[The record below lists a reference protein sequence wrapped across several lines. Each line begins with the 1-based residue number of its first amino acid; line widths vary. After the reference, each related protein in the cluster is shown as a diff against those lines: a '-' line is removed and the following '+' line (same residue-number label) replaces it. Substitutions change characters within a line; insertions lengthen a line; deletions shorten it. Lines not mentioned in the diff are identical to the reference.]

1 MQKIFPDDWRLISI
15 TRLPKDS
22 FHMPD
27 GQNYGVPT
35 SFFVWTSRKDLLS
48 EINLREKKYPVP
60 DDWEYVTR
68 NSRNADFCINGNSG
82 IVKELNEITNPKA
95 EHFIRCRNRN
105 KDAINNVKHNFVFA
119 YENNLY
125 SAESSVNG
133 GNYWIDRNE
142 LNRVYKEATKE

>member
-1 MQKIFPDDWRLISI
+1 
-15 TRLPKDS
+15 
-22 FHMPD
+22 MPD